1 MFDMKRIVFWA
12 LPLLLIGALTT
23 QGFAQDCKPDPKWK
37 GTEYEDYMGVYNEK
51 DNVKK
56 AAGAEK
62 YFVDHKDADPIA
74 LTQIYTMGLL
84 SYANAGNWAKT
95 LETVERANLATCL
108 TDAEKKRNTQI
119 GLLAA
124 TNLKNNA
131 KTIEYAEKVLKDDP
145 KNLNALVTL
154 SGVLSATMPT
164 TAGPAQTTQ
173 IARTLDITKQAL
185 AVPKPADVQDAQ
197 WNQIQVQLH
206 ETSALMLLNQMK
218 YPDSIAEAQAAL
230 KINSKDSYAWY
241 LIGLNHKASLAEL
254 IKKYRAL
261 LDKYNENRTTADQ
274 IALDE
279 MKTAYQVAE
288 KIASDKTDETLDAF
302 ARSVAAGGPSAT
314 PAREELQKLFTG
326 TPAELNQLIEEKKK
340 TLTGN

>member
-1 MFDMKRIVFWA
+1 
-12 LPLLLIGALTT
+12 
-23 QGFAQDCKPDPKWK
+23 
-37 GTEYEDYMGVYNEK
+37 
-51 DNVKK
+51 
-56 AAGAEK
+56 
-62 YFVDHKDADPIA
+62 
-74 LTQIYTMGLL
+74 
-84 SYANAGNWAKT
+84 
-95 LETVERANLATCL
+95 
-108 TDAEKKRNTQI
+108 
-119 GLLAA
+119 LLAA

-131 KTIEYAEKVLKDDP
+131 KTIEYAEKVLKDEP
-145 KNLNALVTL
+145 KNINALVTL

-164 TAGPAQTTQ
+164 TAGPAQTAHIT
-173 IARTLDITKQAL
+173 RTLDITKQAL
-185 AVPKPADVQDAQ
+185 TVPKPQEVAEAQ
-197 WNQIQVQLH
+197 WNPIQLQLH
-206 ETSALMLLNQMK
+206 ETASLMLLNQMK
-218 YPDSIAEAQAAL
+218 YSDSIVEAQAAL

-241 LIGLNHKASLAEL
+241 LIGLNHKASLADL

-326 TPAELNQLIEEKKK
+326 TPDELNKMIEEKKK

>member
-1 MFDMKRIVFWA
+1 MKRIVFWA

-23 QGFAQDCKPDPKWK
+23 QGFAQECKPDPKWK
-37 GTEYEDYMGVYNEK
+37 GMEYEDYMGVYNEK
-51 DNVKK
+51 DNAKK
-56 AAGAEK
+56 ASGAEK

-74 LTQIYTMGLL
+74 LTQIYTMMLL
-84 SYANAGNWAKT
+84 SYANGGNWAKT
-95 LETVERANLATCL
+95 LDTVERANLAVCL

-131 KTIEYAEKVLKDDP
+131 KTIEYAEKVLKDEP
-145 KNLNALVTL
+145 KNINALVTL

-164 TAGPAQTTQ
+164 TAGPAQTAHIT
-173 IARTLDITKQAL
+173 RTLDITKQAL

-197 WNQIQVQLH
+197 WNQIQVQLR

-241 LIGLNHKASLAEL
+241 LIGLNHKASLADL

-326 TPAELNQLIEEKKK
+326 TPDELNRLIEEKKK